1 MSEKK
6 NTQKTSWCKGL
17 QAEFRKIIWPERKTL
32 AKQTTAVV
40 AVSVFLGLLIAVI
53 DAVLEYGINFLVK

>member
-6 NTQKTSWCKGL
+6 NTQKTSWFKGL
-17 QAEFRKIIWPERKTL
+17 QAEFRKIIWPDRKTL